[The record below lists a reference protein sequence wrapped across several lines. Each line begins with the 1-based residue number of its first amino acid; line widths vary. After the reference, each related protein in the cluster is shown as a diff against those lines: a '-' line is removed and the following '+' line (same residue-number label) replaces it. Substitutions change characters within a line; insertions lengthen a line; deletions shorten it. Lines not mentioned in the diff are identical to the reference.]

1 MGVPALSFAFDVFV
15 SYSRR
20 DSPFVEGLVAA
31 LREAGLNPW
40 FDVEQVPG
48 GADVQETLLKA
59 LDVSRHVIAVITE
72 HWLASDY
79 TTWEVSASQK
89 DLRGDRVLVPLARMD
104 FDARKLGPFLH
115 RRNVLSWPVGD
126 PEPDARFW
134 EVYCGLLQ
142 KGPGPKAEWARMGR
156 EARRAGGGSALL
168 AVSAEER
175 ETREARTAHR
185 ARWGAGRAVLGCDRA
200 EQWTQVQARADLP
213 HHEAL
218 FVVGPRGEGHE
229 LFLETI
235 HECYPAAPPRRLR
248 TVRWSPA
255 VPSSR
260 GGFRAELAEALDCGE
275 GELTGA
281 LRSHLRDQN
290 LILLHRPVMAAS
302 LGDEGLIAYYTR
314 WLPELIGELGPT
326 GKALKVIQGIDWC
339 PARGL
344 TGSFARLAGR
354 LGFGGRFK
362 TGDWIEE
369 SLQEDEARRALERIC
384 KEADA
389 ERLPVLPLET
399 LARITR
405 EDVEKWS
412 QLLPPGVDRA
422 EIVRDVMSG
431 ANDSADILRKI
442 ADRLGG

>member
-1 MGVPALSFAFDVFV
+1 MSFEFDVFV

-20 DSPFVEGLVAA
+20 DSPFVEGLVGR

-48 GADVQETLLKA
+48 GADVQETLLEA

-89 DLRGDRVLVPLARMD
+89 DLRGDRVLVLLARMA

-115 RRNVLSWPVGD
+115 RRNVLSWLEGD

-134 EVYCGLLQ
+134 EVYCALLQ
-142 KGPGPKAEWARMGR
+142 KGPGPKAEWAQKGR
-156 EARRAGGGSALL
+156 EARSAGGGSALL
-168 AVSAEER
+168 AASVR
-175 ETREARTAHR
+175 EKEVRAVHR

-200 EQWTQVQARADLP
+200 PQWSQICTHADRLQS
-213 HHEAL
+213 EAL

-229 LFLETI
+229 LFLETL
-235 HECYPAAPPRRLR
+235 HECYPAAPPRHVR

-275 GELTGA
+275 AELAGA
-281 LRSHLRDQN
+281 MRSHLRDQN
-290 LILLHRPVMAAS
+290 LVLLHRPVMAAR
-302 LGDEGLIAYYTR
+302 LRDEGLIGYYTR
-314 WLPELIGELGPT
+314 WLPELTSEIGPT
-326 GKALKVIQGIDWC
+326 AGALKVVQGIDWC
-339 PARGL
+339 PARKL

-354 LGFGGRFK
+354 LGIGGK
-362 TGDWIEE
+362 DWIEE
-369 SLQEDEARRALERIC
+369 ALQQDEAERALERIR
-384 KEADA
+384 KEADT
-389 ERLPVLPLET
+389 ERLPVFLLEPLVP
-399 LARITR
+399 ITR
-405 EDVEKWS
+405 KDVETWS
-412 QLLPPGVDRA
+412 ASLPPGVDRA
-422 EIVRDVMSG
+422 EIARDVLAG
-431 ANDSADILRKI
+431 ANDSSDVLRKI
-442 ADRLGG
+442 AERLGA